1 MTLDNILE
9 EIKKAETIVILTHET
24 PDGDAIGSSLA
35 MKLALKQL
43 GKNAD
48 VIIPKYSR
56 TFAFLPSASEI
67 KTESEIKRYDL
78 AISLDCAD
86 LKRLAAGIEYFETA
100 KMKIQIDHHSINT
113 MFADYNFVNPVAPAC
128 CEILIGM
135 FEYFGIEITQE
146 LGTCIITGIITDTGG
161 FQYSGVTAETFEF
174 AAELL
179 QKGINISKVYQKV
192 LSTKTKANFELSR
205 IVSNRMEFLED
216 GKVTFTYMNLE
227 DERNVAAE
235 EGDHEGI
242 VELGRN
248 IEGVE
253 VSIFIREKEGKN
265 GYKVS
270 LRSKEYVNVAD
281 VALML
286 GGGGHIRA
294 AGCFVQGTVEEVKEK
309 ILSEIRKVLK

>member
-9 EIKKAETIVILTHET
+9 EIKKAETIVVLTHET
-24 PDGDAIGSSLA
+24 PDGDAVGSSLA
-35 MKLALKQL
+35 MKIALKQL

-56 TFAFLPSASEI
+56 MFEFLPDAKEI
-67 KTESEIKRYDL
+67 KKESDIKKYDL
-78 AISLDCAD
+78 AICVDCAD
-86 LKRLAAGIEYFETA
+86 LKRLAGSEYFETA
-100 KMKIQIDHHSINT
+100 KTKIQIDHHSINK
-113 MFADYNFVNPVAPAC
+113 MYADYNFVNPVAPAC

-135 FEYFGIEITQE
+135 FEYFGIEITSE
-146 LGTCIITGIITDTGG
+146 LGTCIIAGIITDTGG
-161 FQYSGVTAETFEF
+161 FQYAGVTAETFEF

-179 QKGINISKVYQKV
+179 RKGVNISNVYQKT
-192 LSTKTKANFELSR
+192 LSTKTRAHFELSR
-205 IVSNRMEFLED
+205 IVSNRMEFFEN
-216 GKVTFTYMNLE
+216 GKVVFTYMTNE
-227 DERNVAAE
+227 DEKNVNSE
-235 EGDHEGI
+235 EGDHEGL
-242 VELGRN
+242 VEMGRD

-253 VSIFIREKEGKN
+253 VSIFIRQKEGTG

-286 GGGGHIRA
+286 GGGGHIKA

-309 ILSEIRKVLK
+309 VLSEIRKVIK

>member
-35 MKLALKQL
+35 MKIALKQL

-48 VIIPKYSR
+48 IIIPRYSR
-56 TFAFLPSASEI
+56 TFGFLPDAKEI
-67 KTESEIKRYDL
+67 KSESKNARYDL
-78 AISLDCAD
+78 AISVDCAD
-86 LKRLAAGIEYFETA
+86 LKRLAGAEYFESA
-100 KMKIQIDHHSINT
+100 KIKIQIDHHSINT
-113 MFADYNFVNPVAPAC
+113 MFGDYNFVNPVAPAC
-128 CEILIGM
+128 CEILLGM
-135 FEYFGIEITQE
+135 FEYFGIEITLE

-161 FQYSGVTAETFEF
+161 FQYAGVTADTFEF

-179 QKGINISKVYQKV
+179 QKGVNISNVYQKV
-192 LSTKTKANFELSR
+192 LTTRTKANFELSR
-205 IVSNRMEFLED
+205 IVSNRMEFFED

-227 DERNVAAE
+227 DEKSVGAE
-235 EGDHEGI
+235 EGDHEGLVNI
-242 VELGRN
+242 GRD

-253 VSIFIREKEGKN
+253 VSIFIREKEGTN

-270 LRSKEYVNVAD
+270 LRSKEYANVAD

-286 GGGGHIRA
+286 GGGGHVKA

-309 ILSEIRKVLK
+309 VLSEIKKVLK